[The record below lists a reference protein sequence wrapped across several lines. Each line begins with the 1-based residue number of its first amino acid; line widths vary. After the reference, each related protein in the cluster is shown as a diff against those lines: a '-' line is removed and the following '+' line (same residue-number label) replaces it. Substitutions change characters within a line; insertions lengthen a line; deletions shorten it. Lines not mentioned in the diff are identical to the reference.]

1 MASLFEKEIE
11 TLWGVGAKRGELFRR
26 LGVNTVGELLR
37 FYPRTYEDY
46 TNPVEIEKV
55 EVGEYCCVK
64 ATLESPV
71 LTQRISKG
79 RLISHG
85 RIFDDSGFMTVTF
98 FNNRYIGE
106 MLKCGREYTFYGK
119 VSASRGGVEML
130 SPIFSDT
137 QTGHKIRPIYH
148 ATAGLSSGNIENA
161 VMQAMKLLPD
171 EIKEPIPDYILKKYN
186 IDTLDF
192 AIRKIHFPD
201 DGAELKRARKRLVF
215 EELLVLSLGLRLLKS
230 GKREETPVDIK
241 TDYSGEFYSSLPFK
255 PTNAQLKATA
265 ECIDDMINSKA
276 PMNRLVQGDVGSG
289 KTAVAAALCYTV
301 IKNGWQAAFMAPTEI
316 LAQQHYDSLSKTLG
330 AAGVNIELLIG
341 SITPAKKRKI
351 RERLISGEIDLLI
364 GTNAIISDGVE
375 FKALGLA
382 VTDEQHRFGV
392 RQRAK
397 LMSKGDKPHTLVMSA
412 TPIPRTLGL
421 IIYGDLDISLI
432 DELPP
437 GRQKISTFLIGSKKR
452 DSMYGFIKDYL
463 DRGLQAYIV
472 CPTVEE
478 NELNIVSATEYFEKL
493 RDKEFKN
500 YSVGLLHGKMKAKEK
515 DDVMR
520 KFISGEIQM
529 LVSTT
534 VIEVGVDVPNA
545 VIMAV
550 ENAERFG
557 FSQLHQ
563 LRGRVGRGNEKSY
576 CFLIS
581 DAQGDETLQRL
592 KTMCRTNNG
601 FEIADMDLKL
611 RGPGDFFGARQHGL
625 PEMHIADLADMD
637 SLKLAQQAADEI
649 EAHSPGLNSDDCRG
663 LKAEIHRLF
672 SKVGTEGMN

>member
-1 MASLFEKEIE
+1 MSSLFEKKIE
-11 TLWGVGAKRGELFRR
+11 SLYGVGAKRAELFRR
-26 LGVNTVGELLR
+26 LEIDTVGELLR
-37 FYPRTYEDY
+37 FYPRSYEDY
-46 TNPVEIEKV
+46 TNPVDIDKAEP
-55 EVGEYCCVK
+55 GEYCCVK
-64 ATLESPV
+64 ATLESPIV
-71 LTQRISKG
+71 TQIISKG

-85 RIFDDSGFMTVTF
+85 RIFDESGFMTVTF
-98 FNNRYIGE
+98 FNNRYVGE
-106 MLKCGREYTFYGK
+106 MLKSGREYTFYGK
-119 VSASRGGVEML
+119 VTRGKSGIEML

-137 QTGHKIRPIYH
+137 QTGKKIRPIYH
-148 ATAGLSSGNIENA
+148 ATAGLTTGNIENA
-161 VMQAMKLLPD
+161 VKQALRLLP
-171 EIKEPIPDYILKKYN
+171 EKIKEPIPQFILDKYGL
-186 IDTLDF
+186 DTLDF

-201 DGAELKRARKRLVF
+201 SGEELKRARKRLVF
-215 EELLVLSLGLRLLKS
+215 EELLVLSLGLRRLKTS
-230 GKREETPVDIK
+230 KREETPVDIK
-241 TDYSGEFYSSLPFK
+241 TDYTDEFFSLLPFK
-255 PTNAQLKATA
+255 PTNAQLKASR
-265 ECIDDMINSKA
+265 ECIADMINSNA
-276 PMNRLVQGDVGSG
+276 PMNRLLQGDVGSG
-289 KTAVAAALCYTV
+289 KTAVAAAVCYTV

-316 LAQQHYDSLSKTLG
+316 LAQQHYSSLTKFLEGT
-330 AAGVNIELLIG
+330 GVKAELLIG
-341 SITPAKKRKI
+341 SVTAANKRKI
-351 RERLISGEIDLLI
+351 RERLKNGDIDLLI

-397 LMSKGDKPHTLVMSA
+397 LSSKGDKPHTLVMSA

-437 GRQKISTFLIGSKKR
+437 GRQKISTFLVGSKKR
-452 DSMYGFIKDYL
+452 AAMYGFIKDYL

-472 CPTVEE
+472 CPSVEE
-478 NELNIVSATEYFEKL
+478 NELNIASATEYYEKISAG
-493 RDKEFKN
+493 EFKN

-515 DDVMR
+515 DAVMR
-520 KFISGEIQM
+520 DFLSGKIQL

-563 LRGRVGRGNEKSY
+563 LRGRVGRGSEKSY
-576 CFLIS
+576 CFLLS
-581 DAQGDETLQRL
+581 DAHGDETLQRL

-611 RGPGDFFGARQHGL
+611 RGPGDFFGSRQHGL

-637 SLKLAQQAADEI
+637 SLKTAQSAADEI
-649 EAHSPGLNSDDCRG
+649 EQKYPGLDCEQCRG
-663 LKAEIHRLF
+663 LRAEIKRLF
-672 SKVGTEGMN
+672 SKVGAEGMN

>member
-1 MASLFEKEIE
+1 MSSLFEKKIE
-11 TLWGVGAKRGELFRR
+11 TLYGVGAKRAELFRR
-26 LGVNTVGELLR
+26 LGIDTVGELLR

-46 TNPVEIEKV
+46 TNPVDIDSV
-55 EVGEYCCVK
+55 TLGEYCCVR

-71 LTQRISKG
+71 TTQRISKG

-85 RIFDDSGFMTVTF
+85 RIFDDTGFMTVTF
-98 FNNRYIGE
+98 FNNRFIGE
-106 MLKCGREYTFYGK
+106 MLKSGREYTFYGK
-119 VSASRGGVEML
+119 VSSSHGGFEML
-130 SPIFSDT
+130 SPMFSDT
-137 QTGHKIRPIYH
+137 QTGNKIRPIYH
-148 ATAGLSSGNIENA
+148 ATSGLTTGNIENA
-161 VMQAMKLLPD
+161 VKQAMRLLPD
-171 EIKEPIPDYILKKYN
+171 EIKEPIPQFILEKYD
-186 IDTLDF
+186 IESLDF

-201 DGAELKRARKRLVF
+201 SAEELKKARKRLVF
-215 EELLVLSLGLRLLKS
+215 EELLTLSLGLRRLKS
-230 GKREETPVDIK
+230 SKREETPVDIK
-241 TDYSGEFYSSLPFK
+241 TDCTDEFFSLLPFE
-255 PTNAQLKATA
+255 PTNAQLRASR
-265 ECIDDMINSKA
+265 ECIADMINSKA
-276 PMNRLVQGDVGSG
+276 PMNRLLQGDVGSG
-289 KTAVAAALCYTV
+289 KTAVAAAVCYTV

-316 LAQQHYDSLSKTLG
+316 LAQQHYSSLTKILEGTDIKS
-330 AAGVNIELLIG
+330 ELLIG
-341 SITPAKKRKI
+341 SITAANKRKI
-351 RERLISGEIDLLI
+351 RERLKNGEIDLLI

-397 LMSKGDKPHTLVMSA
+397 LSSKGDKPHTLVMSA

-421 IIYGDLDISLI
+421 IIYGDLDISLL

-437 GRQKISTFLIGSKKR
+437 GRQKISTFLVGSKKR
-452 DSMYGFIKDYL
+452 EGMYGFIKDYL

-478 NELNIVSATEYFEKL
+478 NELNIASATEYYEKISA
-493 RDKEFKN
+493 EQFKN

-515 DDVMR
+515 DAVMR
-520 KFISGEIQM
+520 DFLNGKIQL

-534 VIEVGVDVPNA
+534 VIEVGVDVSNA

-563 LRGRVGRGNEKSY
+563 LRGRVGRGSEKSY
-576 CFLIS
+576 CFLVS
-581 DAQGDETLQRL
+581 DAQGDDTLQRL
-592 KTMCRTNNG
+592 RTMCRTNNG

-611 RGPGDFFGARQHGL
+611 RGPGDFFGSRQHGL

-637 SLKLAQQAADEI
+637 SLSTAQQAADEI
-649 EAHSPGLNSDDCRG
+649 EKEFPGLQGEQCRG
-663 LKAEIHRLF
+663 LRAEIKRLF
-672 SKVGTEGMN
+672 SKVGAEGMN